1 MSQPLVFDI
10 IARDRASDTTKRIG
24 SGFSKL
30 GFATAGIF
38 AGMGAA
44 VGRFA
49 VNQLGNAARA
59 VGAFVADSVRQFSD
73 FDRSMREVWTLLPD
87 LSASAFKDLQG
98 DVRGFVTEMG
108 IAHQEAVPAL
118 YQAIS
123 AGVPQENVFDF
134 LTTAAKFSIGGVT
147 SLETAV
153 DGLTSVT
160 NAYGREVLSAQEASD
175 IFFTTVR
182 LGKCVVGSTRVLLAD
197 GSYRRIDQLPASAT
211 VVSFDG
217 RNFVPMSAAW
227 IDQGVKPTVTLTTR
241 LGRSITTTWNHPYLT
256 EGGWVQ
262 VKDLGIGDRIA
273 IPTSLPYF
281 GQRSVPEH
289 EAALVGLWLAE
300 GSFRDRSVRI
310 TTTRFGQDVQT
321 WAKAYEC
328 VARQIEKRPGKA
340 ATYMIISG
348 RHGRTTNPVMD
359 RLRELGLEDASS
371 GSKHIPDEVFTWD
384 RQSLAVLLRWLFN
397 GDGWLADL
405 RKYEGS
411 SGFQV
416 GFVSKSERLVRD
428 VSHLLLRFGVVG
440 RVRRR
445 SNCWVWEVNR
455 YAEVARFVE
464 HIGIDRP
471 ATPTVLSHTPE
482 KQRAMW
488 GVIEYDPVVAID
500 GGTAEHVYD
509 LTVPHLANFV
519 AEDIVAHNTTAAEL
533 SANLFQVIPTAA
545 SLGIQF
551 GTVGAALAAITAQ
564 GVPTSVAT
572 TQLRQMFIELNKEG
586 GKTASL
592 FDDLAGKSFADF
604 IRDGGSVQGALALL
618 TEHAA
623 DSNTSL
629 SNLFGSVEA
638 GNAALALTSKS
649 GAALFNGALGEMTDT
664 TGATDD
670 AFSKMDEGM
679 GRTWDRLMIR
689 IDDLKVGLGERLAP
703 AIEGVLDWLERIG
716 ENSDQAGETFKAL
729 GDAAESELGG
739 RVVPELEEFAQT
751 FQGTM
756 SQNEGALKE
765 LTRVVGIALAGQV
778 FNWGVYTKELVFFKD
793 MAVTVL
799 RFTANAVIKWADTF
813 LAAGEAAFGWVPG
826 IGDQFRKARDRM
838 REFRQGINREL
849 DNIRSKKTIN
859 IVTQF
864 STTGTPPPGYAGGS
878 TRIFMQHG
886 GKVAGPFTGV
896 DRVPAMLTTGEFVV
910 NREATARHE
919 PLLRAINSGSPSV
932 TLNQSFSS
940 SGNRADDFII
950 EVVRRG
956 LRGNAGFRSDLRSA
970 ARA

>member
-182 LGKCVVGSTRVLLAD
+182 LGK
-197 GSYRRIDQLPASAT
+197 
-211 VVSFDG
+211 
-217 RNFVPMSAAW
+217 
-227 IDQGVKPTVTLTTR
+227 
-241 LGRSITTTWNHPYLT
+241 
-256 EGGWVQ
+256 
-262 VKDLGIGDRIA
+262 
-273 IPTSLPYF
+273 
-281 GQRSVPEH
+281 
-289 EAALVGLWLAE
+289 
-300 GSFRDRSVRI
+300 
-310 TTTRFGQDVQT
+310 
-321 WAKAYEC
+321 
-328 VARQIEKRPGKA
+328 
-340 ATYMIISG
+340 
-348 RHGRTTNPVMD
+348 
-359 RLRELGLEDASS
+359 
-371 GSKHIPDEVFTWD
+371 
-384 RQSLAVLLRWLFN
+384 
-397 GDGWLADL
+397 
-405 RKYEGS
+405 
-411 SGFQV
+411 
-416 GFVSKSERLVRD
+416 
-428 VSHLLLRFGVVG
+428 
-440 RVRRR
+440 
-445 SNCWVWEVNR
+445 
-455 YAEVARFVE
+455 
-464 HIGIDRP
+464 
-471 ATPTVLSHTPE
+471 
-482 KQRAMW
+482 
-488 GVIEYDPVVAID
+488 
-500 GGTAEHVYD
+500 
-509 LTVPHLANFV
+509 
-519 AEDIVAHNTTAAEL
+519 TTAAEL

-604 IRDGGSVQGALALL
+604 IQGGGTVQGALALL

-664 TGATDD
+664 TGATDA

-703 AIEGVLDWLERIG
+703 AIEGVLDWLEQIG
-716 ENSDQAGETFKAL
+716 ENSDAAGETFKAL

-739 RVVPELEEFAQT
+739 RVVPELEEFAET

-756 SQNEGALKE
+756 TQNEGALKE

-826 IGDQFRKARDRM
+826 IGDQFRRARDRM

-849 DNIRSKKTIN
+849 DNIRSRKTIN

-864 STTGTPPPGYAGGS
+864 STSGSPPPGYAGGS